1 MGKGAGE
8 MSEEK
13 EKKIR
18 RTKNGLPIPHLI
30 NGKQVHCDCGG
41 RVRKRRHRVVV
52 LAGIDKKYKG
62 EVCRECLVPPTILDE
77 NRKLIKEE
85 STHYTLLQNQ
95 GR

>member
-1 MGKGAGE
+1 
-8 MSEEK
+8 MSE

-18 RTKNGLPIPHLI
+18 RTKNGLPIPYLMG
-30 NGKQVHCDCGG
+30 GKQVHCDCGG

-52 LAGIDKKYKG
+52 LAEVDKKYKG

-77 NRKLIKEE
+77 KRKPEKVEH
-85 STHYTLLQNQ
+85 THYTLLQNQ